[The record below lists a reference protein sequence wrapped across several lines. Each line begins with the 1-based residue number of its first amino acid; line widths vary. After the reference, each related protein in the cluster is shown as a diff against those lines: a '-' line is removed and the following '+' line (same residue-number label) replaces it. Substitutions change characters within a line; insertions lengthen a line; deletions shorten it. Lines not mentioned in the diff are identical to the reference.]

1 MVCLPSKHEVLG
13 PTKKGVRRKGTKKD
27 EKEKKGLGS
36 GMRLLELEFRHSPWQ

>member
-27 EKEKKGLGS
+27 EKGLGS
-36 GMRLLELEFRHSPWQ
+36 GMRLLELEFRLSPWQ